1 MARAPE
7 TIPPEVLLDDAAP
20 RMREIAEALRAL
32 VRRARP
38 DALERVRPR
47 WGLLGYDVPVGRRA
61 RSFAWIWPQPEHVH
75 LGFDWGIAM
84 DDPYGLL
91 HGRTKRVRWTTW
103 DRLGQLDPATR
114 AKAGVAGPGGRRGRD
129 PGTGRAM
136 AAATQSRG
144 RAVGGPAVAQG
155 AGRIRRAG

>member
-20 RMREIAEALRAL
+20 PMREIAEALRAL

-103 DRLGQLDPATR
+103 DRLGQLDAATR
-114 AKAGVAGPGGRRGRD
+114 AKLEWLVREAAEVATLGPDERSLRRLSRADARSAD
-129 PGTGRAM
+129 P
-136 AAATQSRG
+136 
-144 RAVGGPAVAQG
+144 P
-155 AGRIRRAG
+155 

>member
-1 MARAPE
+1 MARAAE

-20 RMREIAEALRAL
+20 PMREIADALRAL

-114 AKAGVAGPGGRRGRD
+114 AKLEWLVREAAEVATLGPDERWLRRLSRADARSAD
-129 PGTGRAM
+129 P
-136 AAATQSRG
+136 
-144 RAVGGPAVAQG
+144 P
-155 AGRIRRAG
+155 